1 MGYKIIDRQYS
12 KCVDDYRLT
21 IIADEDK
28 DVLDLP
34 LACVGSTVIVA
45 DRGNEYIANTTGGWV
60 FKSGDESRAVEY
72 VIPATDI
79 KGVWKFN
86 DFDGYDETLIPEPM
100 EYYLR
105 FTDNNG
111 DEYQGLSYEFGDG
124 IVIRY
129 NYMDSWEDSYN
140 TGAAGWFSEYY
151 STILIDSTISEVENG
166 DKLLAWLNT
175 IATKIA

>member
-1 MGYKIIDRQYS
+1 MGWVKIKKEWSVVLDAYME
-12 KCVDDYRLT
+12 KFLCDK
-21 IIADEDK
+21 DED
-28 DVLDLP
+28 VLNLP
-34 LACVGSTVIVA
+34 VACPGSTAIVA
-45 DRGNEYIANTTGGWV
+45 DRGNEYIANTEGIWV

-129 NYMDSWEDSYN
+129 NYMDSWEDSYA
-140 TGAAGWFSEYY
+140 TGNGWFSEYY